1 MNRTTLDYDEWI
13 ILESCLFG
21 VKHLLQ
27 PLANEWVD
35 LVIKENSYLNNDRTI
50 LLTALEG
57 ITEKV
62 SNYFSTYAIENEMP
76 EDESVYAEFK
86 TNIQILYSLLTA
98 AGHLLGVGSRETD
111 SCARGAVIQ
120 TNRICQLL

>member
-1 MNRTTLDYDEWI
+1 MNKTLDYNEWV

-21 VKHLLQ
+21 VNHLLQ
-27 PLANEWVD
+27 PLASGWVD
-35 LVIKENSYLNNDRTI
+35 LVIKENSYLNNDRST
-50 LLTALEG
+50 LLTALEA

-62 SNYFSTYAIENEMP
+62 SNYFSTYVIENEAP

-86 TNIQILYSLLTA
+86 TNIQILYSLLVA
-98 AGHLLGVGSRETD
+98 AGHLLGEGSRETD

-120 TNRICQLL
+120 INRICQLL